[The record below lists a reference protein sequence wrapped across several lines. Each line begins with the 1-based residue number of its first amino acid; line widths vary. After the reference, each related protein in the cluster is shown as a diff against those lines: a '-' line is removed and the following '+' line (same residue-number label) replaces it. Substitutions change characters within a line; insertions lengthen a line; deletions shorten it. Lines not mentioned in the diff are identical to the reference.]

1 MFGVDVKVHV
11 TASLADLHVVTR
23 GGASPLGD
31 VTGPPGLREVVN
43 RDRLLRVPDHGP
55 FVSATAADG
64 NLLARVVRRLLTLVP
79 VLVVRIDA
87 AEAVTSRASQ
97 LPSARLPYSADLFR
111 AEPAIPVNTRS
122 AQCATPPC
130 PTTACTH
137 VCVTP
142 GPSPWLRARTLSN
155 ASRAKG
161 TPRRARTQT
170 QCGTKRSGE
179 RLQLGHPCHAG
190 RAAVGRLGSLQPT
203 WRGCEEV
210 EPVVGSVAAR
220 LLPEVRLLKG
230 GARHERSCAARPRHP
245 PRAIAR
251 SPSRPQAGRARSRP
265 PSRPGPRTYAGS
277 RA

>member
-1 MFGVDVKVHV
+1 MFGVDVRVHV

-64 NLLARVVRRLLTLVP
+64 DLLARVVRRLLTLVP
-79 VLVVRIDA
+79 VRVVRVDA

-97 LPSARLPYSADLFR
+97 LPSARLPDSADLFR

-130 PTTACTH
+130 PATACTH

-142 GPSPWLRARTLSN
+142 GPCPRLRARTLSN

-170 QCGTKRSGE
+170 QCGTKRSGGASPAGPSMPRWTSGGWSAWVAPANLARVRRGRTGGWLSCSSPPARGEVAE
-179 RLQLGHPCHAG
+179 R
-190 RAAVGRLGSLQPT
+190 
-203 WRGCEEV
+203 
-210 EPVVGSVAAR
+210 
-220 LLPEVRLLKG
+220 
-230 GARHERSCAARPRHP
+230 RSAP
-245 PRAIAR
+245 
-251 SPSRPQAGRARSRP
+251 
-265 PSRPGPRTYAGS
+265 
-277 RA
+277 